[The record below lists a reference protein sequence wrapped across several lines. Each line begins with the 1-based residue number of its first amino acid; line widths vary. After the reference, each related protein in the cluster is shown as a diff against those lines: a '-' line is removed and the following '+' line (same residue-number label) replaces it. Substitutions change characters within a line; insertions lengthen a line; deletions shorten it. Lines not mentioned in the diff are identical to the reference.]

1 VDRGEKMVEKKTK
14 PKKLTMSNTKKE
26 MLEAYKELLKRLEE
40 RREVELKPEKE
51 LEEKQRVET
60 VKVADSL
67 SAEGVVKGISDLRF
81 EIGKLLAKI
90 SDKLEEEVDKFTK
103 IQKAIDFKENELKEV
118 YEIERSAETLA
129 ALIEA
134 QRKKKEEY
142 EKEMTARMEELEFD
156 IETERTGW
164 EKEKNEHEASIKERD
179 MEEEKRRKREKE
191 EYSYEFKREQQ
202 IARDQLEDEKGKIE
216 KDIRQLQEQKEKE
229 LAEREKVIAG
239 QEEELRELREQ
250 VAGFPKEIEKAVS
263 NAVKEATDRIKMDAK
278 NKDELLRKEFDGERT
293 VLKTRLE
300 SLEKVAGE
308 QNDRIAKLTE
318 QLEQSYQKVQD
329 IAVKA
334 VEGSGGFKSL
344 SGIQQLI
351 DEQIKKQTQEK

>member
-1 VDRGEKMVEKKTK
+1 MVEKKTK

-26 MLEAYKELLKRLEE
+26 MLEAYKELLKQLEE
-40 RREVELKPEKE
+40 KREVELKPEKE

-142 EKEMTARMEELEFD
+142 EKEMTARMEELKFG

-164 EKEKNEHEASIKERD
+164 EKEKKEHEASIKERD

-216 KDIRQLQEQKEKE
+216 KEIRQLQEQKEKE

-239 QEEELRELREQ
+239 QEEDLRELREQ

-263 NAVKEATDRIKMDAK
+263 NAVKEATDRVKMDAK
-278 NKDELLRKEFDGERT
+278 NKDDLLRKEFEGERNA
-293 VLKTRLE
+293 LKTRLE

-344 SGIQQLI
+344 SSIQQLI
-351 DEQIKKQTQEK
+351 DEQMKKQTQER